1 MYTIRNRMVYIRVK
15 IIRSTIRCLKSD
27 LVMRHDIMWP
37 HHSGTIKSN
46 NEAHTS
52 IQ

>member
-27 LVMRHDIMWP
+27 LGMILCGP
-37 HHSGTIKSN
+37 IGGTIKSN